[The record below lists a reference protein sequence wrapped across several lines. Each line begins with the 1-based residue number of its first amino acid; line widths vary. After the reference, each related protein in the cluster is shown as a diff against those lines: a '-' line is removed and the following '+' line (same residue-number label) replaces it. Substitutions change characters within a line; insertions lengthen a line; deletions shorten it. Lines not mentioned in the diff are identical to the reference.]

1 MLSSEGS
8 KLTRL
13 ILARHMLMCRAV
25 EHNTSSD
32 FSTARLLHDHDAQL
46 RIAYVEAHIQKAW
59 LRLERVSPPKILG

>member
-13 ILARHMLMCRAV
+13 ILARHMLICRAV
-25 EHNTSSD
+25 EQSTSSD
-32 FSTARLLHDHDAQL
+32 LYTARLLHDHDAKL
-46 RIAYVEAHIQKAW
+46 PIAYVEAQIEKAW